1 LLQAVSAWDEAT
13 LQQGLQQL
21 VEVEFLY
28 QRGVP
33 PQATYTFKHALI
45 QDTAY
50 QSLLRSTRQQYHQR
64 IAQVLEARFPETAE
78 TQPELLAHHYTEAGL
93 REQAMPY
100 WQHAGQRALQ
110 RSATLEAVNHVT
122 RGLAALSTLP
132 ETPERTQQELALQ
145 IMLGAA
151 LRATRG
157 PSAPE
162 TERTYARAYALAR
175 QVGSPPGLFPAL
187 WGVWYGHMGRGQLP
201 RAREL
206 AAEFL
211 ELAGQQHDPLLLVEG
226 HRMLAN
232 TAWWQGELVEAQ
244 AHAKQGLACYD
255 PAQHRAHAVSYG
267 QDSGVACG
275 VLGAVTRWMLGSPD
289 QALQDMKEALALVRR
304 LAHPMS
310 LVLTLLQSAHL
321 HQLRRDP
328 QAARAQ
334 AEEMLALCTEQGFG
348 MYRAWSLLPRGWAL
362 AQQGAVMEG
371 IAQIRAG
378 FAGFRAT
385 GAELTWPW
393 WLATLAEACGQVGQ
407 LDEGLRAVEE
417 ALAAVQRNEEGHYEA
432 EVYRLKG
439 ELLLQE
445 APTHQEAAEAQ
456 FQQALVV
463 ARRRQAKSWELR
475 AVTSL
480 SRLWQQQGKRQAA
493 HDLLAPVCSWFTEGF
508 DTADLQEARAL
519 LTALREKR

>member
-1 LLQAVSAWDEAT
+1 
-13 LQQGLQQL
+13 
-21 VEVEFLY
+21 
-28 QRGVP
+28 
-33 PQATYTFKHALI
+33 
-45 QDTAY
+45 
-50 QSLLRSTRQQYHQR
+50 
-64 IAQVLEARFPETAE
+64 LEARFPETAE

-93 REQAMPY
+93 REQALPY
-100 WQHAGQRALQ
+100 WQRAGERAIQ
-110 RSATLEAVNHVT
+110 RSANLEAVSHVT

-132 ETPERTQQELALQ
+132 ETRERAQQELVLQ

-162 TERTYARAYALAR
+162 TERTYARACALAR
-175 QVGSPPGLFPAL
+175 QVGSPPELFPAL
-187 WGVWYGHMGRGQLP
+187 WGVCYGHMGRGQLP
-201 RAREL
+201 QAREL

-211 ELAGQQHDPLLLVEG
+211 ELARPQHDPLLLAAG
-226 HRMLAN
+226 HRMRGN
-232 TAWWQGELVEAQ
+232 IAWWQGELVEAQ
-244 AHAKQGLACYD
+244 AHCQQGLACYD

-275 VLGAVTRWMLGSPD
+275 VLGATTRWMLGSPD
-289 QALQDMKEALALVRR
+289 QALRGMEEMLVLARR
-304 LAHPMS
+304 LAHPMT
-310 LVLTLLQSAHL
+310 LVLTLLLSAHL
-321 HQLRRDP
+321 HQLRREP

-371 IAQIRAG
+371 IAQIREG

-439 ELLLQE
+439 ALLLQE
-445 APTHQEAAEAQ
+445 APTYQEAAEAQ
-456 FQQALVV
+456 FQQALAV

-475 AVTSL
+475 AATSL

-493 HDLLAPVCSWFTEGF
+493 HDLLAPIYGWFTEGF

-519 LTALREKR
+519 LAALRGKQ